1 MTSLVT
7 PAAQGMVWVNNPG
20 SSSVS
25 FGWSTGSAVTI
36 AQGGAA
42 LIGSDGANAIVIL
55 RGSSS

>member
-1 MTSLVT
+1 
-7 PAAQGMVWVNNPG
+7 
-20 SSSVS
+20 VS